1 MELPPLEKL
10 RESRTEMEELGLSL
24 VPNPSPWLEIRLF
37 YVRISPCCVDL
48 APEQLCLR
56 TLPRSIGAL
65 LEINGVRIPPSDSA
79 ALSLRRDRLDR
90 GSAEVTYVS
99 TDGVRIAGE
108 LGLEVLD
115 SNDDLIL
122 CGSLEKVE
130 AQWGEMETPRLE
142 KDGRTGWS
150 MDCYS
155 AVASPRSGCPFLRGA
170 STTPSIEVYLAG
182 CCSGF
187 PLILTKTIP
196 LASRKKV
203 VRQGALESIPEDE
216 ETGVQQKGSIALLR
230 RRALQACFF
239 LFLPLCLSAI
249 FA

>member
-1 MELPPLEKL
+1 MELPPLEQL

-56 TLPRSIGAL
+56 TLPRPIGAL

-90 GSAEVTYVS
+90 GAAEVTYVS

-122 CGSLEKVE
+122 CGSLERVE
-130 AQWGEMETPRLE
+130 AQWGKMETPRLE
-142 KDGRTGWS
+142 EDGRTGWS

-155 AVASPRSGCPFLRGA
+155 AVASPRSASPFLRGA

-187 PLILTKTIP
+187 PLILAKTIP

-216 ETGVQQKGSIALLR
+216 EAGAQQTGSIALLR
-230 RRALQACFF
+230 RRALQACFSLSHHF
-239 LFLPLCLSAI
+239 RLFA
-249 FA
+249 F